1 MFGKR
6 EKGKGKPVRGTA
18 THKKTVPYSS
28 EKPYIDRGG
37 DVEFSI
43 PIIFL
48 MTFSANSRLVNI
60 YGIFME
66 TSKIHCFTKIGS
78 KMIFDLEKSLRN
90 ELSNCC
96 TT

>member
-1 MFGKR
+1 MVTPRPIR
-6 EKGKGKPVRGTA
+6 E
-18 THKKTVPYSS
+18 KTVPHSS
-28 EKPYIDRGG
+28 EKRNIDRGG

-60 YGIFME
+60 YGIFKE
-66 TSKIHCFTKIGS
+66 ASKIHCSTKIGS